1 MTGGAAYIYD
11 INNATQTIEFVQ
23 EVSKDSSVQGDNF
36 GFSVAISGDYAIV
49 GAPGYSD
56 GETLSI
62 GAVYIFQKDSNDWD
76 LFSPTPRQNSFF
88 GWSVAVNSNGV
99 IAVGAPGDRAL
110 KGSVYIFKPNGSK
123 WKHVYTIEPDVSY
136 PGQAGYD
143 VAIDD
148 K

>member
-1 MTGGAAYIYD
+1 M
-11 INNATQTIEFVQ
+11 
-23 EVSKDSSVQGDNF
+23 QGHNF
-36 GFSVAISGDYAIV
+36 GFSVAISGEYAIV
-49 GAPGYSD
+49 GAPGYGD
-56 GETLSI
+56 GEMLST

-76 LFSPTPRQNSFF
+76 LFSPTPSVTAFF

-110 KGSVYIFKPNGSK
+110 AGLVYIFKPDGSK
-123 WKHVYTIEPDVSY
+123 WKHVYTIEPEVSY